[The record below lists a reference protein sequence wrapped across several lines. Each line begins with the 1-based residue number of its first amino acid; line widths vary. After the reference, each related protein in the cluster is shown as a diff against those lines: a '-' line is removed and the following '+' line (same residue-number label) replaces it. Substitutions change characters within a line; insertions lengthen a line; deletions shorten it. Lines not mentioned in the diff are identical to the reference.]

1 LVDLLERIP
10 DIADWPIKLI
20 PPYSTDKQGTPAMPK
35 VFISYARVDMD
46 RALELEQVLIANG
59 MDVWRDQHSVYAGEQ
74 WPKAIGE
81 AIADC
86 DAVLLLW
93 SADSAASHFVEF
105 EWTTALAL
113 KKAII
118 PCLLDRTRLPPA
130 LAAINSID
138 CRNVDEAGPLILAA
152 LPDESQP
159 SGSQRRAQVIAQ
171 LERVTAAE
179 PEEALSQARALFT
192 QSNLNVG
199 GHLIQGAAAQA
210 PINESRRHVTT
221 ILVALFV
228 VVIIVVAAFY
238 LISHYI

>member
-1 LVDLLERIP
+1 
-10 DIADWPIKLI
+10 
-20 PPYSTDKQGTPAMPK
+20 KQGIPVMPK

-46 RALELEQVLIANG
+46 RALELEQVFIANS

-74 WPKAIGE
+74 WPRAIGE

-113 KKAII
+113 KKTII
-118 PCLLDRTRLPPA
+118 PCLLDYARLPPG
-130 LAAINSID
+130 LAAINNID
-138 CRNVDEAGPLILAA
+138 CRNIDEAGPLILAA

-159 SGSQRRAQVIAQ
+159 GGSERRTQVIAQ

-179 PEEALSQARALFT
+179 PDEALSQARALFT

-199 GHLIQGAAAQA
+199 AHLIQGAAAQA
-210 PINESRRHVTT
+210 PIREIRRHFIT

-228 VVIIVVAAFY
+228 IVIIVLAVFY
-238 LISHYI
+238 FASHYI

>member
-1 LVDLLERIP
+1 VDLLERIP
-10 DIADWPIKLI
+10 DIADLPIKLI

-35 VFISYARVDMD
+35 VFISYARVEID

-113 KKAII
+113 KKTII
-118 PCLLDRTRLPPA
+118 PCLLDNTGLPPA
-130 LAAINSID
+130 LAAINNID

-159 SGSQRRAQVIAQ
+159 GGSQRRTQVIAQ

-179 PEEALSQARALFT
+179 PEEALAQARALFT

-199 GHLIQGAAAQA
+199 GHLIQGAAQA
-210 PINESRRHVTT
+210 PISESRRHVTT

-228 VVIIVVAAFY
+228 VVIIVLTAFY
-238 LISHYI
+238 FASHYI